1 MSKVY
6 IVWAKKVQRSYLL
19 WNWKEYKIW
28 RGMDL
33 SFQNSHKK
41 FDKFWPEYSKVLQ
54 IFTLLGSLWVKYIFL
69 ELKKYRGVIF
79 HKTEEGYKVWR
90 GFDLLFQVWHK
101 DLTNFDL
108 SSKSLKIFYFNG
120 ILSTKVYIA
129 WAKKSA
135 EELSFKKL
143 KKDTKYGEE
152 STCPLKI
159 GIRNLTN
166 FDPSTRKSKK
176 CVF

>member
-1 MSKVY
+1 MNQNGTEKLSFMKLKKDAKFGEESTCRLNVGIRNLTNFDLSTKVLK
-6 IVWAKKVQRSYLL
+6 IFPLIDSFWAKYILFELKKYRGVIFYETE
-19 WNWKEYKIW
+19 KEYKIW

-108 SSKSLKIFYFNG
+108 SSQKSQ
-120 ILSTKVYIA
+120 
-129 WAKKSA
+129 
-135 EELSFKKL
+135 
-143 KKDTKYGEE
+143 
-152 STCPLKI
+152 
-159 GIRNLTN
+159 N
-166 FDPSTRKSKK
+166 FLL
-176 CVF
+176 